1 MGNQRDI
8 KRRIKSVKNTKQI
21 TKAMELVA
29 AVKMKRAQ
37 EAGMASRSYEEVAS
51 EIARELAKSINPDQH
66 KFFKENKA
74 EKNLCLIITTDRGLC
89 GSINAKVIK
98 KALELGVSKTDFVI
112 IGKKGRAS
120 MLSAGANIT
129 AYFDASTS
137 LSTGKPAT
145 SPAFRDVAPI
155 AKILSEGFLSGNY
168 KKVYLVFTKFITTLS
183 QEPKLEQLMPFTK
196 EIIKLEEN
204 KPQNYEYTFEPSAE
218 EVLESLL
225 HRVVEIKIWQG
236 LLENLA
242 SEYSARM
249 VAMKNAT
256 ENAGDLIDD
265 LTLDYNQMRQ
275 AAITREIAEIA
286 SATLTLNN

>member
-1 MGNQRDI
+1 MSSQKDI

-37 EAGMASRSYEEVAS
+37 EAGMASRPYEEVAS
-51 EIARELAKSINPDQH
+51 EIARELAKSINPETH

-98 KALELGVSKTDFVI
+98 KALELGVNKTDFII
-112 IGKKGRAS
+112 IGKKGRVS

-129 AYFDASTS
+129 AYFNNFT
-137 LSTGKPAT
+137 K
-145 SPAFRDVAPI
+145 SPDFNEVAPI
-155 AKILSEGFLSGNY
+155 AKILSEGFLSEKYN
-168 KKVYLVFTKFITTLS
+168 KVYIVFTQFITTLS
-183 QEPKLEQLMPFTK
+183 QEPKLEQIMPFTRK
-196 EIIKLEEN
+196 DFDGSEQ

-225 HRVVEIKIWQG
+225 HRIVEIKIWQG

-256 ENAGDLIDD
+256 DNAGDLIDD

-275 AAITREIAEIA
+275 AAITSEISEIA
-286 SATLTLNN
+286 SATMTLS